1 MTIENV
7 RLRFQEWDGIEE
19 KYTGYMVR
27 VYGGDGIKGLNDFL
41 YRFFKY
47 TWFLDSEKSI
57 LKMDL
62 GGFWEKFSQKE
73 RVSILDFGNEP
84 ISDEG

>member
-1 MTIENV
+1 ME
-7 RLRFQEWDGIEE
+7 G
-19 KYTGYMVR
+19 MVFE
-27 VYGGDGIKGLNDFL
+27 GFNDFL

-62 GGFWEKFSQKE
+62 VGFWEKFSQKK
-73 RVSILDFGNEP
+73 S
-84 ISDEG
+84 